1 MSETIKINTGTEQL
15 LCEVQ
20 DRVAII
26 TLNRPEARNA
36 LSDEL
41 TPALRLM
48 VKERGEDPHV
58 GAVLITGS
66 GTAFCAGGDV
76 KGMGG
81 NSPKKQMTAAE
92 RAAELKIRQR
102 TLTGA
107 IVALR
112 KPTIAALPGPAAG
125 AGLSIALACDIRI
138 AAASAFI
145 STGYSRVGLSG
156 DYGISYFLTQ
166 LAGTAKARELMF
178 TAERVEAA
186 QAQQLGLI
194 NQVVPDEDLRQTAF
208 EFACQLANGPTLTF
222 AAMKDNLDRAQRE
235 DLLMTLDGEA
245 DNLVNTA
252 QTDDHKEAV
261 RAFIDKRE
269 PEFKGR

>member
-1 MSETIKINTGTEQL
+1 MSDTVKINTGTEQL

-41 TPALRLM
+41 TPALRRM
-48 VKERGEDPHV
+48 VKERGEDPDV
-58 GAVLITGS
+58 GALLITGS

-235 DLLMTLDGEA
+235 DLLLTLDGEA
-245 DNLVNTA
+245 DNLVKTA

-269 PEFKGR
+269 PQFKGR

>member
-1 MSETIKINTGTEQL
+1 MTDVVKIDTGTEQL
-15 LCEVQ
+15 LCEIQ
-20 DRVAII
+20 DRVATI

-41 TPALRLM
+41 TPALRRM
-48 VKERGEDPHV
+48 VKERGEDPDV
-58 GAVLITGS
+58 GAIVITGS
-66 GTAFCAGGDV
+66 GAAFCAGGDI
-76 KGMGG
+76 KGMAG
-81 NSPKKQMTAAE
+81 NSSKKQMTAAE
-92 RAAELKIRQR
+92 RAADLKVRQR

-112 KPTIAALPGPAAG
+112 KPTIAVLPGPAAG

-178 TAERVEAA
+178 TAERVAA
-186 QAQQLGLI
+186 DRAEQLGLI
-194 NQVVPDEDLRQTAF
+194 NQVVPDDELRQTAF
-208 EFACQLANGPTLTF
+208 EFARRLANGPTLTF
-222 AAMKDNLDRAQRE
+222 AAMKDNLDTALAE
-235 DLLMTLDGEA
+235 DFLTTLDGEA
-245 DNLVNTA
+245 DRLVKTA

-261 RAFIDKRE
+261 RAFIEKRE
-269 PEFKGR
+269 SEFKGR